1 MIGVEVQE
9 RRYDS
14 EREKFAT
21 QRDLTFYVTS
31 IFALVTAWVLFY
43 GTVEQRSAIVQCW
56 IGLAIGSVMYWI
68 GTTKGAAD
76 NRDTLNKM
84 LPTPPPVITSGS
96 STVSTTT
103 EVKP

>member
-1 MIGVEVQE
+1 MIGVKLQE

-21 QRDLTFYVTS
+21 QRDLTFLVVS
-31 IFALVTAWVLFY
+31 IFGLVTAWVLYY

-84 LPTPPPVITSGS
+84 LPAPPPSGGT
-96 STVSTTT
+96 STVTSTT